1 MKWGWPGKDGRAA
14 RVLVRGGRG
23 AGDEGSGCR
32 QPGRWSY
39 GGCEPSVEHQGLHK
53 DAWALRFLADV
64 QTREEASGSKGGV
77 GEEQRTAGDA
87 VQELGGTSC
96 ARASRSSGG
105 GVAGRGSGGAEAAD
119 PTAAPVAAAPAKGG
133 PVARPC
139 ASGEGRGGRA
149 GGRLDRW
156 ARIWAASDGGA
167 GEVAAG
173 RRRPPAGKSAP
184 APWAEPGKGDPAA
197 ARDVAAPRE
206 GRMSLPGAG
215 AAAVGGGC
223 CGRELPRGETLT

>member
-1 MKWGWPGKDGRAA
+1 MKWGWPGKGGRAA
-14 RVLVRGGRG
+14 RVLVRRGRG

-39 GGCEPSVEHQGLHK
+39 GGCEPSVEHQGLRK

-64 QTREEASGSKGGV
+64 QTREEASSSKGGV
-77 GEEQRTAGDA
+77 GEEQRTTGDA

-119 PTAAPVAAAPAKGG
+119 PAAAPVAAAPAKGG
-133 PVARPC
+133 PVAWPC

-149 GGRLDRW
+149 GGRRDRW
-156 ARIWAASDGGA
+156 ARIWAAPDGGA

-184 APWAEPGKGDPAA
+184 APWAEPGKGGP
-197 ARDVAAPRE
+197 
-206 GRMSLPGAG
+206 GRGWRCGHPPGG
-215 AAAVGGGC
+215 KDEPPGGGGGC
-223 CGRELPRGETLT
+223 CG